1 MLKEV
6 ERAHARYNAERNVKE
21 KDERER
27 KRIQKIDD
35 YERKA
40 KEAKAEK
47 VREWEQRQQEFQEKI
62 NNIVAMKDV
71 VQQDILEASRNIKLK
86 STNKMHCNVSYLY
99 SSLFIYQ
106 YKLLSFI
113 RILHSYHLSLHI
125 LMILCIYFVIGDC
138 FKHC

>member
-6 ERAHARYNAERNVKE
+6 DRAHARYNAARNEKE
-21 KDERER
+21 KDDREK

-62 NNIVAMKDV
+62 DNNVAMKNV
-71 VQQDILEASRNIKLK
+71 VQQDILEASNNIKLR

-99 SSLFIYQ
+99 LSLFIYQ
-106 YKLLSFI
+106 YILLSLLGYCILITFI
-113 RILHSYHLSLHI
+113 YI
-125 LMILCIYFVIGDC
+125 
-138 FKHC
+138 